1 MATEGTDA
9 RMANDDDTTLVLRAR
24 RGDKDAFGVL
34 VDRYEPMAARIARRL
49 VANREVARELAQEAL
64 LHAWLSLDRLRD
76 ASRFESWLYGIVL
89 NVCRGHRRAR
99 REDHAS
105 LEALTGGV
113 RLEAAP
119 LGSGSFEPDPH
130 DVAEA
135 QELHGTVLRAVDT
148 LSPKTR
154 AATLLFYYDQL
165 TVREVAATL
174 GISVAAVK
182 GRLHKAR
189 NRLRDLLADAQPGH
203 AATNSDEEER
213 RMIDVEVI
221 DVLDWKTVRDE
232 GGDGEGEKPGGI
244 HVVVMYDAA
253 GRRMLPIWIGPSEA
267 QSIATALRDVETP
280 RPGTHAFAVRM
291 LESVGARLEEGRVER
306 LAGTTFYGVATVR
319 CGDDVREI
327 DARPSDAI
335 AMAAHSNSPVRVAEE
350 VMDKAGVR
358 VEKPPVEGKGL
369 DSIAAKFHESQPAA
383 HSKEQAEKSQAV
395 WEDSLRTLT
404 DFLAG

>member
-1 MATEGTDA
+1 MGTEDDA
-9 RMANDDDTTLVLRAR
+9 TLVLRAR
-24 RGDKDAFGVL
+24 RGDKDAFRIL
-34 VDRYEPMAARIARRL
+34 VDRYEPMALRIAGRM

-64 LHAWLSLDRLRD
+64 LNAYLSLDRLRD
-76 ASRFESWLYGIVL
+76 AARFESWLYGIVL

-119 LGSGSFEPDPH
+119 LGSGSFEPEPH
-130 DVAEA
+130 EVVEA
-135 QELHGTVLRAVDT
+135 RELHRTVLAAVDT

-154 AATLLFYYDQL
+154 SATLLFYYDQL

-189 NRLRDLLADAQPGH
+189 NRLRDLLADVHQGRLATGEAQ
-203 AATNSDEEER
+203 EER
-213 RMIDVEVI
+213 RMIDVEII
-221 DVLDWKTVRDE
+221 DVLDWKAVHE
-232 GGDGEGEKPGGI
+232 GSRDGESRDPGGI

-253 GRRMLPIWIGPSEA
+253 GKRLLPIWIGPSEA

-280 RPGTHAFAVRM
+280 RPGTHAFAARM
-291 LESVGARLEEGRVER
+291 LESVGGRLEEGRVER
-306 LAGTTFYGVATVR
+306 LQGTTFYGIARVR

-335 AMAAHSNSPVRVAEE
+335 AMAVHSDSPVRVAEE
-350 VMDKAGVR
+350 VMDQAGVG
-358 VEKPPVEGKGL
+358 VDKPPVEGKGL
-369 DSIAAKFHESQPAA
+369 DSIVARWNEPAPAA
-383 HSKEQAEKSQAV
+383 HAEEHAEKARAD
-395 WEDSLRTLT
+395 WEDSLRRLT